1 MTLFPASP
9 RNIPDIFGHAGKDAC
24 VHRALGHAWD
34 SLVVTVTA
42 TALPRGGVT
51 DPSPGSL
58 AGTVGAVG
66 FYKHQP
72 RERLCG
78 LGPGE
83 PGPGKSPA
91 AGARRPPGHHGS
103 HKGTF
108 TPGRTAGVW
117 GSPAPPAPGQSPPCP
132 GPSSCQP
139 WGTAR
144 TGDRLRFPSRPEPG
158 HPAAGPEKISLC
170 PETC

>member
-9 RNIPDIFGHAGKDAC
+9 QSIPDIFGHAGKDAR
-24 VHRALGHAWD
+24 VHSALGYAWD

-42 TALPRGGVT
+42 TAPPRGGVT
-51 DPSPGSL
+51 DPSAGSA

-72 RERLCG
+72 RERPRG

-91 AGARRPPGHHGS
+91 AGARRPPGHRGS

-108 TPGRTAGVW
+108 TPTRTADVW
-117 GSPAPPAPGQSPPCP
+117 GSPAPPAPGHSPPCP

-139 WGTAR
+139 WGTVPPGNR
-144 TGDRLRFPSRPEPG
+144 PRFPSRQEPG
-158 HPAAGPEKISLC
+158 QPAAGPEKISLC